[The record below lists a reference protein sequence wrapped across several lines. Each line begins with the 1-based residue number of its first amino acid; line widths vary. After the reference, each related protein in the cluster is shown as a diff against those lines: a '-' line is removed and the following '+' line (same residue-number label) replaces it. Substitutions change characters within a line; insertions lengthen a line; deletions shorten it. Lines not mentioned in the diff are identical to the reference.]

1 MIDKLCIDC
10 IYQNND
16 DPMQECLQ
24 CRQKN
29 NWQSKSCSSCK
40 YINTDMEA
48 EPCAA
53 CKNYG
58 NWKPEKE
65 SGEPERNMREYEAHI
80 RQSQRDIDNFV
91 ADLKQARESHAEQ
104 DDVNHP
110 NHYTQGGIECKEA
123 RMLGMT
129 RKEILQT
136 AEKCVC
142 GDREQDYGSP
152 EDNFSTIAKL
162 WEPYL
167 SRKCVSHGGDVCV
180 NGEDVAALLALVK
193 IGRIA
198 SGNAKVDN
206 WIDLAGYAAC
216 GGEIESQRGR

>member
-1 MIDKLCIDC
+1 MNEKT
-10 IYQNND
+10 
-16 DPMQECLQ
+16 
-24 CRQKN
+24 
-29 NWQSKSCSSCK
+29 CSNCK
-40 YINTDMEA
+40 YINTDGKE

-53 CKNYG
+53 CKIYG
-58 NWKPEKE
+58 NW
-65 SGEPERNMREYEAHI
+65 EPDEF
-80 RQSQRDIDNFV
+80 DF
-91 ADLKQARESHAEQ
+91 K

-110 NHYTQGGIECKEA
+110 THHTQGGIECIDA

-167 SRKCVSHGGDVCV
+167 SRKCVFHGADVCV

-216 GGEIESQRGR
+216 GGEIESQ